1 MIPDHCKDV
10 SIREVAFALTADSIA
25 NNVKGKKAYTRTEF
39 LILKNERDFAIIR
52 VEKKGGKALFRPINR
67 FEVISLPSNT
77 VYVEDQ
83 QIDVL
88 NASQMVKLSRE
99 HAGKAVVVSGMF
111 NHLSFVKDEPGFEL
125 RVMDVVPPHP
135 SKLSVLVNKALG
147 SFLID
152 LPVIPEIENIDLND
166 FAEDVKTPSIM
177 YPCRASGL
185 VSDRTVLFLDE
196 TPEIKEQCTLVGCDL
211 SRRIF
216 RSTYGK
222 DIANVNM
229 CPKDLAPKDGLP
241 RIVKCCRIKDGYEFS
256 GSTAVVPWGAT
267 VKDVAEAI
275 RALFER
281 SIPNGSGSWSLS

>member
-10 SIREVAFALTADSIA
+10 SIREVAFALTADAIA
-25 NNVKGKKAYTRTEF
+25 KNVDGKMAYTRTEF
-39 LILKNERDFAIIR
+39 LILKNGRDFAIIR
-52 VEKKGGKALFRPINR
+52 VEKKEGKALFRPIDR

-77 VYVEDQ
+77 VYVEDRQ
-83 QIDVL
+83 MDVL
-88 NASQMVKLSRE
+88 NASQMAKLSRE
-99 HAGKAVVVSGMF
+99 HLGKAVVVSGMF
-111 NHLSFVKDEPGFEL
+111 NHVSFVKDESGFEL

-135 SKLSVLVNKALG
+135 SKLSVLVNKALD

-166 FAEDVKTPSIM
+166 LAEDVKTPSIM
-177 YPCRASGL
+177 YPCRASGI

-196 TPEIKEQCTLVGCDL
+196 TPGIEEQCTLVGCDL

-222 DIANVNM
+222 DAAYVNM

-241 RIVKCCRIKDGYEFS
+241 RIVKCCRIKEGYELN
-256 GSTAVVPWGAT
+256 GSMAVVPWGAT
-267 VKDVAEAI
+267 AKDVAEAI

-281 SIPNGSGSWSLS
+281 RISSGSES